1 MLSPTDLR
9 AGNWVL
15 KIMGADRENE
25 PFIEYKA
32 VAMEEHYYTFAA
44 GCLPIPITDAILGF
58 CGFKQQPD
66 QWYKCL
72 EAGYMDDAGP
82 VLCFKN
88 KTKKWYINDFK
99 IPAQPLFVHQL
110 QNLYYALTGQEL
122 TMNLGFYTNLPLFGP
137 ITFFNTIQQEDKN
150 EELL

>member
-1 MLSPTDLR
+1 MLNPTDLR

-15 KIMGADRENE
+15 KIMGEDRENE

-32 VAMEEHYYTFAA
+32 VVLDEHYFTFAA
-44 GCLPIPITDAILGF
+44 GCFPIPLTTDILGF

-72 EAGYMDDAGP
+72 EADYMDDTAP
-82 VLCFKN
+82 VLRYKTGN
-88 KTKKWYINDFK
+88 KAWYLNNFK
-99 IPAQPLFVHQL
+99 IPAQPMFVHQL

-122 TMNLGFYTNLPLFGP
+122 MMNLGFYTNLPLFGP
-137 ITFFNTIQQEDKN
+137 ITFHNTKHRENTN